1 MNFEMVIFS
10 DKKAFSYKVKMN
22 TVVYMQKML
31 IMTFIR
37 YLKKYFYAIQPK
49 YEYDI
54 IEFSNY

>member
-31 IMTFIR
+31 IMTIIR
-37 YLKKYFYAIQPK
+37 YLKKYFYAI
-49 YEYDI
+49 
-54 IEFSNY
+54 